1 MRPLL
6 ASLFVPALS
15 AACIGM
21 LPASAQNVIAHRGAH
36 INGTLTTALS
46 SKTNHDGDAFT
57 LDAKDAFFYHNPL
70 PTGSVIDGHVEHVS
84 PAGPTHKATM
94 VIVIDDVALPD
105 GVKAP
110 LKAQVVSLK
119 EFEPKTHHLR
129 DAAIIVGGAVAGHM
143 MSKRTG
149 VPAGTLAGATAGF
162 ALVSTMKSDIVVHRG
177 TIVHLQ
183 AKDDVAATAGT

>member
-6 ASLFVPALS
+6 ASLFAPALTVV
-15 AACIGM
+15 CLGM
-21 LPASAQNVIAHRGAH
+21 LPASAQSVIAHRGAH
-36 INGTLTTALS
+36 INGTLMSSLS
-46 SKTNHDGDAFT
+46 SKTNHDGDTFT

-70 PTGSVIDGHVEHVS
+70 PKGSVIDGHVERVS

-94 VIVIDDVALPD
+94 VIVIDDVALPG

-110 LKAQVVSLK
+110 IRAQVVSLK

-129 DAAIIVGGAVAGHM
+129 DAAIIAGGAVAGHM

-149 VPAGTLAGATAGF
+149 VPAGTLAGAAAGF
-162 ALVSTMKSDIVVHRG
+162 ALASTMKSDIVVHRG
-177 TIVHLQ
+177 TIVHLKAQ
-183 AKDDVAATAGT
+183 DDVTASAGT